1 MTDHYQTLGVARDAS
16 AEEIKRAYRRL
27 ASQHHPDRGGDTA
40 TFQNIQTAYDVL
52 GDENRRRSYDNPAPQ
67 FDGFPGGAFF
77 NMNDIFS
84 QMFGQQTQR
93 RSHVR
98 MTVWISLEEA
108 VMGGSRTVNVSTPA
122 GNTTVKIEI
131 PQGIEDG
138 DNVQYSGVA
147 PGNMD
152 LVASFKIHPH
162 AQWRRN
168 GLDLG
173 TDVRVSVW
181 DMILGAEIRV
191 VSITGQNLDVKIPPN
206 TQPGTTMRL
215 RGHGIATRDGKLG
228 DLMVKLQ
235 PEIPRNIA
243 PEILDAIRQYR

>member
-1 MTDHYQTLGVARDAS
+1 
-16 AEEIKRAYRRL
+16 
-27 ASQHHPDRGGDTA
+27 
-40 TFQNIQTAYDVL
+40 
-52 GDENRRRSYDNPAPQ
+52 
-67 FDGFPGGAFF
+67 
-77 NMNDIFS
+77 
-84 QMFGQQTQR
+84 
-93 RSHVR
+93 
-98 MTVWISLEEA
+98 
-108 VMGGSRTVNVSTPA
+108 VNVSTPA